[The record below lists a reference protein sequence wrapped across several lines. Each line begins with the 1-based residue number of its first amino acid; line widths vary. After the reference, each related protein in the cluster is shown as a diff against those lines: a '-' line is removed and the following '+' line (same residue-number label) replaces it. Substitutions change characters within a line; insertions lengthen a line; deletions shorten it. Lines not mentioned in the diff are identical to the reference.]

1 MADDIQAEIQ
11 VRLLPRSSKNQ
22 FVCKEENIYKI
33 KVTSPPVDG
42 KANAA
47 LIELLAKKLGKPKSD
62 IEIIS
67 GKNSRIKRV
76 RIQGLSLEEVEE
88 KLKV

>member
-1 MADDIQAEIQ
+1 MNAIFTEIQ

-22 FVCKEENIYKI
+22 VVCKEDDVYKI
-33 KVTSPPVDG
+33 RVTSPPVNG

-47 LIELLAKKLGKPKSD
+47 LIELLAEKLGKPKKD

-67 GKNSRIKRV
+67 GKSSRIKRI
-76 RIQGLSLEEVEE
+76 RIQGLSLEEVDE
-88 KLKV
+88 KMRV